1 MFDKILVS
9 VVIPTYNC
17 AEYIKDT
24 LISTMYGQS
33 YDNTEIIIVD
43 DGSTDNTYNVIFGDD
58 TFKKNLQ
65 NIRYYKLEKNM
76 GACYATAYGFERAHG
91 RYICYLGSDDLFFNR
106 YKLMNQVDVMEKTGC
121 DFSYYRDTKILKENP
136 IHTMLFD
143 KECNIIKHDSLKNI
157 SCDYSN
163 TKILL
168 HSMFDNILLKM
179 PRITALLFMR
189 RNPVNSSS
197 LMIRRESLKKY
208 GNWNKELRTDCDG
221 DLLLRFLTNG
231 ARGYSIPNPIDD
243 WGKPGI
249 VYRVRDG
256 QLSKAP
262 EFYDCIKKNKE
273 HIISKVL
280 NDEHQPLW
288 YKMAVKLYARLFN

>member
-17 AEYIKDT
+17 AEYINET

-43 DGSTDNTYNVIFGDD
+43 DGSTDDTYKTIFEKDI
-58 TFKKNLQ
+58 FKPNLQ

-91 RYICYLGSDDLFFNR
+91 KYICYLGSDDMFFNR
-106 YKLMNQVDVMEKTGC
+106 YKIMDQVDIMEKTGC

-136 IHTMLFD
+136 INTMLFD
-143 KECNIIKHDSLKNI
+143 KEYNIVKTDSLKNI
-157 SCDYSN
+157 SYDYSN

-168 HSMFDNILLKM
+168 HSIFDNILLKM
-179 PRITALLFMR
+179 PRIAALLFIH

-221 DLLLRFLTNG
+221 DLLLRFLTSG
-231 ARGYSIPNPIDD
+231 ARGYSIPNPTDD

-249 VYRVRDG
+249 LYRVRAG
-256 QLSKAP
+256 QLSQAP
-262 EFYDCIKKNKE
+262 EFYQCIKKVREN
-273 HIISKVL
+273 IIKTILESKT
-280 NDEHQPLW
+280 QPTW
-288 YKMAVKLYARLFN
+288 YKMVVKLYARLFN